1 LFEFQASLEKQQYT
15 RKKQEWKDFLERKG
29 KNESS
34 VPACAETASEE
45 KPDQPWD
52 SHIISSGI
60 KPLEHRGVGM
70 VQPHQEEK
78 PPELSS
84 IQVSRRPL
92 QASSHLSLGSIANR
106 RVLLLGNDGVQA
118 APARS
123 TAQLVRILAN
133 GTGALRENDSRHAR
147 SQVRIASYE
156 SLGPPQQP
164 TSNANVQN
172 HNQTSGFR
180 LGTGETACDT
190 SGPVLQDRLEGELD
204 EEDNM
209 IEQVM
214 DSPIFEEA
222 RTIGID
228 LFRIME
234 GDEFDTLFD
243 D

>member
-1 LFEFQASLEKQQYT
+1 
-15 RKKQEWKDFLERKG
+15 
-29 KNESS
+29 
-34 VPACAETASEE
+34 
-45 KPDQPWD
+45 
-52 SHIISSGI
+52 
-60 KPLEHRGVGM
+60 M
-70 VQPHQEEK
+70 
-78 PPELSS
+78 
-84 IQVSRRPL
+84 
-92 QASSHLSLGSIANR
+92 
-106 RVLLLGNDGVQA
+106 
-118 APARS
+118 
-123 TAQLVRILAN
+123 IL
-133 GTGALRENDSRHAR
+133 
-147 SQVRIASYE
+147 VRIASYE